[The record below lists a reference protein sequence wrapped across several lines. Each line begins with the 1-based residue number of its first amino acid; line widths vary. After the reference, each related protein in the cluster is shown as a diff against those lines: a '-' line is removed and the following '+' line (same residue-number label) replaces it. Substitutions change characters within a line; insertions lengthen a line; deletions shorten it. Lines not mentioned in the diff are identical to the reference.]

1 MPKSLET
8 PWVNLQVNDVPLS
21 LCNDLSRPNLGMI
34 SWGSFVCLFVCLFFA
49 TSSAFSVQ
57 VGKLSIHHVN
67 VSIMTNMYL
76 YP

>member
-8 PWVNLQVNDVPLS
+8 PWVNLQVNYVPLS
-21 LCNDLSRPNLGMI
+21 LCNDLRRPNLRMI
-34 SWGSFVCLFVCLFFA
+34 SWSTFFFLFKA

-57 VGKLSIHHVN
+57 VGKLSVHHVN
-67 VSIMTNMYL
+67 VSIVTNMYL